1 MKIFIQLPKSIISLD
16 IEDDCTINE
25 VKDKIKPKL
34 NIDNNH
40 RFYLFKG
47 GLLRDDKHLSD
58 YNIEDGNTLTSSIK
72 SLPIRKILKISI
84 KTLCGKNTSLK
95 VKPSNKISE
104 IKSLYQDEEGI
115 PTFLQKYFYKGN
127 ELKDNKTLAE
137 CNIKSNTQ
145 INMVIKYRQ

>member
-34 NIDNNH
+34 NIDSNH

-47 GLLRDDKHLSD
+47 GLLRGDKHLSD

-72 SLPIRKILKISI
+72 SLPIRKILQISI
-84 KTLCGKNTSLK
+84 KTLCGKSISLK
-95 VKPSNKISE
+95 VKPTNKISE
-104 IKSLYQDEEGI
+104 IKCLYQDEEGI
-115 PTFLQKYFYKGN
+115 PTYIQKYFYKGC

-137 CNIKSNTQ
+137 CNIENDSE
-145 INMVIKYRQ
+145 INLVIKYRQ